1 MLVPPAASATING
14 QAGSAAAGDAASSNA
29 SSATSNGTSWSQTLL
44 SELNTYAKE
53 TPMQH
58 LEDSVLG
65 QLGTT
70 RQQLEAMPPAQQ
82 EQTMLQ
88 VREMMQRD
96 LQVQQQQ
103 KLIQQALQVAAG
115 ASGSSGSP
123 VKIPYAHAQTHST
136 MRSQAAVNDKG
147 AAIDVAI

>member
-1 MLVPPAASATING
+1 MQIHPGASAAIRG
-14 QAGSAAAGDAASSNA
+14 QAGDTAGSG
-29 SSATSNGTSWSQTLL
+29 ATSTSTSTSSNGTSWSQTLL
-44 SELNTYAKE
+44 SELNAYAKE

-82 EQTMLQ
+82 EHTMLQ

-136 MRSQAAVNDKG
+136 ICSQAAVNDKG

>member
-136 MRSQAAVNDKG
+136 MCSQAVVNDKG